1 MFNEAEPPCSYDF
14 DVLYSLIADIGL
26 HNVRSVPKADVKVA
40 SSYLSATGAYMVSF
54 NYQHQHQHWTDEQS
68 GIIRWSLSLAGACP
82 ELIKVEIPA
91 MGELTIPASAN
102 EHLSGQTFGC

>member
-1 MFNEAEPPCSYDF
+1 
-14 DVLYSLIADIGL
+14 LISAS
-26 HNVRSVPKADVKVA
+26 VRFVPKADVKVA

-54 NYQHQHQHWTDEQS
+54 NYQHQHWTDEQS
-68 GIIRWSLSLAGACP
+68 GIIRWTLSLAGACP